1 MAKDDEYMERQ
12 LANLGE
18 RIKEYRKEK
27 GYSNYEQFAFE
38 NRINRSQY
46 GRYETGEDM
55 RFTSL
60 LRVLNALG
68 ISLEEF
74 FSKGFEGAKEKD

>member
-1 MAKDDEYMERQ
+1 MERQ